1 MTNSRQR
8 RNLRENLNIK
18 TSKRKQEREWEK
30 ERIICQG
37 RNGQKENMKDKEE
50 NGKRKEANNR
60 QGRELARQKEN
71 WKLKMVSS
79 RLRRKF
85 LGKFK

>member
-1 MTNSRQR
+1 
-8 RNLRENLNIK
+8 
-18 TSKRKQEREWEK
+18 
-30 ERIICQG
+30 
-37 RNGQKENMKDKEE
+37 MKDKEE
-50 NGKRKEANNR
+50 NGKRKEAYNR

-71 WKLKMVSS
+71 WKLKMASS